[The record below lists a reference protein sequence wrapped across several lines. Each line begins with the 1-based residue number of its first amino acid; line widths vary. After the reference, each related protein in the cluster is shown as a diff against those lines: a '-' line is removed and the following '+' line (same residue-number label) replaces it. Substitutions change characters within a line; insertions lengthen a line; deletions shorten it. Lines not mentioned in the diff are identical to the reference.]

1 MEALMEKTKLINF
14 GLRTECKLIACVY
27 RCNCLLGPP
36 SVCHH
41 CYPHLSLSL
50 SLFLISCNPLSQI
63 TFNALLSPSLSVN
76 VRWTSRVEFIGVL
89 YNQAY
94 QYKNLTFRPPMRQN
108 HGLCLEGKR
117 KRTDFV

>member
-1 MEALMEKTKLINF
+1 MANNKGGGEEDEALLEKTKLINF

-50 SLFLISCNPLSQI
+50 SLSY
-63 TFNALLSPSLSVN
+63 LLQPTLPDH
-76 VRWTSRVEFIGVL
+76 I
-89 YNQAY
+89 
-94 QYKNLTFRPPMRQN
+94 
-108 HGLCLEGKR
+108 
-117 KRTDFV
+117 